1 MPTIEPSFPGGLL
14 DWAGHRAGGVRRLF
28 DAGSGRPSGALIET
42 ALLQRLREWA
52 GLVARAKAGTPR
64 IVLLV
69 GGPGNGKSEAVENT
83 IRELEN
89 ALAIDGELQAILRPL
104 FMPTDGR
111 TVPRL
116 ARVDFS
122 KIPGCAS
129 KLSLTLVQD
138 ASVTDPLL
146 PGKSAASLLVDD
158 LANAL
163 VSGDQHV
170 YLACVNRGVLDE
182 ALIHATDGRHQ
193 VPHALLESIVRAV
206 ATTSAA
212 PPCWPLARFPAVAV
226 WPMDVESLFV
236 ARSPTESIGSPASQV
251 ISLATAERRWPG
263 LGTCAA
269 GEKCPFCRSRALLG
283 SDPHR
288 ESALRILRRYELATG
303 KRWSFR
309 DLFSLVS
316 FLLAGSPPDDA
327 RVTSNPCE
335 WAAALVELDEKG
347 TGRPESRRLA
357 APFLLVASQYQHVLF
372 GRWRKPAGGGIR
384 AALRELKLDGHPTLL
399 GLHHFLSRPRSASIP
414 ATLRGQLTGLCD
426 ALDPTFADPDLEVD
440 VSTRNKVWLR
450 DLDAA
455 FSHSVREGF
464 ASVRKFH
471 GLSPLETDLLSRL
484 ANADDE
490 LDAPTVRRRASTTA
504 RRLQMLVRDFAS
516 RLVRRSLGCRSGV
529 VRDFSTLQEF
539 ELVVDGEEQLLHQAV
554 RHVEGLLNKDERF
567 VVALNTTFGEPL
579 PPTHRRVVLTTAKQK
594 VRPAKPAGVGR
605 PDSDI
610 RFLTVGS
617 NTSTQSIPLTYE
629 LFRSVRELQRG
640 MLAASLPGTVIALL
654 DTTRARLAGGI
665 VRDEELLDESAIRV
679 GNRPDTIV
687 RELGRFLIRKDGEQ

>member
-1 MPTIEPSFPGGLL
+1 MSEPSFPAGLL

-28 DAGSGRPSGALIET
+28 DEGSGRPSGALIET

-52 GLVARAKAGTPR
+52 GLVTRANAGTPR
-64 IVLLV
+64 IVLLI

-83 IRELEN
+83 IRELEY
-89 ALAIDGELQAILRPL
+89 ALAIDGELQAVLRPQ
-104 FMPTDGR
+104 FMPTDGS

-116 ARVDFS
+116 VRVDFS
-122 KIPGCAS
+122 RIPGCAS

-146 PGKSAASLLVDD
+146 PGKTAASLLVEDLTAALTADD
-158 LANAL
+158 
-163 VSGDQHV
+163 HHI

-182 ALIHATDGRHQ
+182 ALIHATDGRH
-193 VPHALLESIVRAV
+193 VAPHALLESIVRAV

-212 PPCWPLARFPAVAV
+212 PACWPLARFPAVAV

-236 ARSPTESIGSPASQV
+236 ARPPTDAIGSPASQV
-251 ISLATAERRWPG
+251 ISLATEESRWPPF
-263 LGTCAA
+263 GTCPA
-269 GEKCPFCRSRALLG
+269 GEKCPFCGSRALLG
-283 SDPHR
+283 NDPHR
-288 ESALRILRRYELATG
+288 ESALRMLRRYELATG

-309 DLFSLVS
+309 DLFSLMS

-327 RVTSNPCE
+327 RVASNPCE
-335 WAAALVELDEKG
+335 RAAALIELDQRG

-372 GRWRKPAGGGIR
+372 GKWRKPSAGGIR
-384 AALRELKLDGHPTLL
+384 TALRELKLDGNATLL
-399 GLHHFLSRPRSASIP
+399 GLHHFLSGSRNASIP
-414 ATLRGQLTGLCD
+414 ATLRDQLTGMCD
-426 ALDPTFADPDLEVD
+426 ALDPAFADPDLVVD
-440 VSTRNKVWLR
+440 VSSKSQIRLG
-450 DLDAA
+450 DLDAG

-464 ASVRKFH
+464 ASIRKFH
-471 GLSPLETDLLSRL
+471 CLSPLEMDVLTRL
-484 ANADDE
+484 ADADDE
-490 LDAPTVRRRASTTA
+490 LDAPMVRRRASTTA
-504 RRLQMLVRDFAS
+504 RRLQMLVRDFAC
-516 RLVRRSLGCRSGV
+516 RLVRRSVGCRAGV

-539 ELVVDGEEQLLHQAV
+539 ELVVDGQEQLLHQAV

-594 VRPAKPAGVGR
+594 VRPAKPAGAGR

-640 MLAASLPGTVIALL
+640 MLAASLPGTVVALL
-654 DTTRARLAGGI
+654 DTTRARLAGRI
-665 VRDEELLDESAIRV
+665 VRDEELLDESEIRV
-679 GNRPDTIV
+679 GIRTDTIV
-687 RELGRFLIRKDGEQ
+687 RELGKFVIRKDGEQ